1 MHMHETLFVIHT
13 YFYCTDENMT
23 IIMILLHETKGKHAL
38 AQSHFFILSMCL
50 LNIIIVQFREVING
64 WMEISA

>member
-1 MHMHETLFVIHT
+1 
-13 YFYCTDENMT
+13 MT

-64 WMEISA
+64 WMEISAWTCHWVN